1 MRECPGCGFDRPDDD
16 SICVSCGMPEIPP
29 AQSENAMFDHLM
41 RKPFDLP
48 LKNGGNVRVKPL
60 SLRDMSAWCLPNRTL
75 CAAWPSPC
83 SGPSWAKMG
92 IRHSAPTKLD
102 YIMDEFDQRVL
113 TEIGLWVMNGPE
125 GAGDADPLSDSLA
138 VTPTGVE

>member
-60 SLRDMSAWCLPNRTL
+60 SLRDMGVVLAEEDAMRRMAIAVQRSLLGENGNTAFSADQV
-75 CAAWPSPC
+75 
-83 SGPSWAKMG
+83 
-92 IRHSAPTKLD
+92 D
-102 YIMDEFDQRVL
+102 YIMDEMDQRVL

-138 VTPTGVE
+138 VTPTGAE

>member
-1 MRECPGCGFDRPDDD
+1 
-16 SICVSCGMPEIPP
+16 
-29 AQSENAMFDHLM
+29 MFDHLM

-60 SLRDMSAWCLPNRTL
+60 SLRDMGVVLAEEDAMRRMAIAVQRSLLDDNGNL
-75 CAAWPSPC
+75 GFSVD
-83 SGPSWAKMG
+83 
-92 IRHSAPTKLD
+92 HVD
-102 YIMDEFDQRVL
+102 YIMDEMDQRVL

-138 VTPTGVE
+138 VTPTGAE